1 MKTQSHI
8 IVKFIIVCVLLMS
21 CKAQE
26 KNRLINTKLEN
37 IEKFNIKEFK
47 NYKLKLNEIYKEKRN
62 DSVVEIAE
70 FNDSFIKYIRKVN
83 SPFQNR
89 KTYYKTSLS
98 LKAESNYFYMI
109 PVGISKKND
118 ENGNLI
124 EQKNWDEIERR
135 AFSIQ
140 QLINKMD
147 NDFNIDLTDVN
158 RCGLSTEFDPRYG
171 YYYVVMI
178 RNFDSHGRPREI
190 HINVKTG
197 EVMSD
202 EFITLKK

>member
-1 MKTQSHI
+1 MKNQSHI

-26 KNRLINTKLEN
+26 KNSLINTKLEN

-47 NYKLKLNEIYKEKRN
+47 NNKLKLNEVYKEIRN
-62 DSVVEIAE
+62 DSVIEIAE
-70 FNDSFIKYIRKVN
+70 FNDSFIKYIKKVN

-109 PVGISKKND
+109 PVGISKKYD

-124 EQKNWDEIERR
+124 KQKNWDEIERR

-147 NDFNIDLTDVN
+147 NDFNIDLTDESK
-158 RCGLSTEFDPRYG
+158 CGLSTVFDPRYG
-171 YYYVVMI
+171 YYYDI
-178 RNFDSHGRPREI
+178 IIQNHHSQNRYRNI
-190 HINVKTG
+190 QINTTTG
-197 EVMSD
+197 ETISD
-202 EFITLKK
+202 SIVSLIK